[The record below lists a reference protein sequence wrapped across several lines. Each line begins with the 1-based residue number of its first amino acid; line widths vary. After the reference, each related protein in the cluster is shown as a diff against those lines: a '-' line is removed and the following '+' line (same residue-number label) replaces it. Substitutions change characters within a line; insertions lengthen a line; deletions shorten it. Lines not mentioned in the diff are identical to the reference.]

1 MVFNFSAFLKIYLAY
16 ITWLVGAS
24 GLGFSFDARD
34 AGTGR
39 RAGRQAGVARISEK
53 KESIRSR
60 SDEDVLH
67 ANPAYDF
74 RYRV

>member
-39 RAGRQAGVARISEK
+39 RAGRQAGVARIKEK
-53 KESIRSR
+53 RKVEHPVSIH
-60 SDEDVLH
+60 LI
-67 ANPAYDF
+67 NPAYKPQLTL
-74 RYRV
+74 